1 MMDISAAFISKVSG
15 SMGAQSATVNL
26 HRESR
31 WEKMSALEFGSAH
44 EVNMGA
50 ETHEWAFMYVS

>member
-1 MMDISAAFISKVSG
+1 MMD
-15 SMGAQSATVNL
+15 AQSATVNL
-26 HRESR
+26 HRKSR

-50 ETHEWAFMYVS
+50 ETHEWAFVYVS